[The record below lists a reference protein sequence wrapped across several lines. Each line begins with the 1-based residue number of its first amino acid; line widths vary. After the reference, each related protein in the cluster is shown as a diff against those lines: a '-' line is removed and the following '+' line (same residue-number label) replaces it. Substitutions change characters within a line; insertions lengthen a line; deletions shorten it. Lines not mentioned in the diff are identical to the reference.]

1 MNDCQNA
8 EMRDQ
13 LPDLLHERL
22 AATERAVVM
31 AHLDGCVDC
40 RDELA
45 LLRVAHGTLIKATP
59 RIDLNF
65 IVEALPKTAPRTR
78 TLSVSRRPM
87 WSGRSTRP
95 SYSLSSPRR
104 AERQDQPP
112 AFRR

>member
-45 LLRVAHGTLIKATP
+45 LLR
-59 RIDLNF
+59 
-65 IVEALPKTAPRTR
+65 
-78 TLSVSRRPM
+78 S
-87 WSGRSTRP
+87 SGP
-95 SYSLSSPRR
+95 C
-104 AERQDQPP
+104 
-112 AFRR
+112 